1 MNVTL
6 KSKARKI
13 NESVVGNHLDRGRE
27 TERRWGEGPRDGWT
41 DGEMEG
47 AVIISD

>member
-6 KSKARKI
+6 KSKAGKM
-13 NESVVGNHLDRGRE
+13 NERGGWKSPGLSDGRMDRRMDA
-27 TERRWGEGPRDGWT
+27 RR
-41 DGEMEG
+41 EG